1 MRDDARVRDL
11 LRRLAAAI
19 VAVGLVALVVGDL
32 SSAGFRTWWDRHSLT
47 SSIVANLLVLA
58 VAGLIVDEVVARR
71 QRRERSVS
79 VAVQGLIVFG
89 QARRAYQAIMAGDA
103 DDRDAGGVADELRT
117 LAGMMLTASSSLF
130 DDPEARRLLEQV
142 ERFSVSMLSAVSPK
156 TQSKSGEDPRGA
168 LTSELAL
175 VQAAVAPLLGRLPA
189 QDQPLLEGL
198 TAN

>member
-1 MRDDARVRDL
+1 M
-11 LRRLAAAI
+11 RRLVASI
-19 VAVGLVALVVGDL
+19 VALGLVALVAGDL
-32 SSAGFRTWWDRHSLT
+32 SSAGFRTWWDQHSLT
-47 SSIVANLLVLA
+47 CSIVANLLVLA

-103 DDRDAGGVADELRT
+103 DDRDSGGVADELRT
-117 LAGMMLTASSSLF
+117 LAAMVLTASSNLF

-142 ERFSVSMLSAVSPK
+142 ERFSVSMLSAVSPEAK
-156 TQSKSGEDPRGA
+156 AKAKSGEDPRAG
-168 LTSELAL
+168 LTSELEIL
-175 VQAAVAPLLGRLPA
+175 QATVAPLLGRLPA

-198 TAN
+198 TAQ

>member
-1 MRDDARVRDL
+1 
-11 LRRLAAAI
+11 
-19 VAVGLVALVVGDL
+19 
-32 SSAGFRTWWDRHSLT
+32 
-47 SSIVANLLVLA
+47 

>member
-1 MRDDARVRDL
+1 VRDL
-11 LRRLAAAI
+11 IRRLAAAI
-19 VAVGLVALVVGDL
+19 VALGLVALVAGDL
-32 SSAGFRTWWDRHSLT
+32 SSARFRTWWDQHSLT
-47 SSIVANLLVLA
+47 CSIVSNLLVLA

-103 DDRDAGGVADELRT
+103 DDRDSGGVADELRT
-117 LAGMMLTASSSLF
+117 LAAMVLTASSSLF

-156 TQSKSGEDPRGA
+156 TKAKSGEDPRRA
-168 LTSELAL
+168 LASELAL
-175 VQAAVAPLLGRLPA
+175 LQDTVAPLLGRLPA